1 MNARASILLVPLLAS
16 AFGAAA
22 PMSATREVIP
32 NEIPGIDLPV
42 IKEHTYRM
50 AGRVR
55 ALLLWIGR
63 DDVGSGVIRWRGTGE
78 NHAYEL
84 LIGSDPAKAPAKLNK
99 WGFLAE
105 QIRAGESEVVG
116 VMSKD
121 NEKRLS
127 DVKSDAVGGR
137 PFNTIRGRITQHE
150 AYARLAVLQAPNTLT
165 YREADKVLKLALGDG
180 STQTRTIERP
190 DGVRPGFL
198 SSVAEVLRTTTA
210 ASARGGRIP
219 QQTVRYIYGDRLYEL
234 RLLEATALPQYER
247 EGRTFQ
253 KVIRGRF
260 ETGRQGVLGYR
271 FELVFG
277 TTGAMAEIPIL
288 ISYQPNWWLHVES
301 RIQS

>member
-1 MNARASILLVPLLAS
+1 
-16 AFGAAA
+16 
-22 PMSATREVIP
+22 VIP
-32 NEIPGIDLPV
+32 NEIPGINLPV
-42 IKEHTYRM
+42 TKEHTYRM

-63 DDVGSGVIRWRGTGE
+63 DDVGSGVIRWRGAGD

-105 QIRAGESEVVG
+105 QIKAGECEVVG

-127 DVKSDAVGGR
+127 DVTAQAAGGR
-137 PFNTIRGRITQHE
+137 PFNTIRGRITQNE

-165 YREADKVLKLALGDG
+165 YHQADTVLKLALSDG

-198 SSVAEVLRTTTA
+198 SSIAEVLRTTTA
-210 ASARGGRIP
+210 AAARGGSIP
-219 QQTVRYIYGDRLYEL
+219 PQTMRYIYGDRLYEL
-234 RLLEATALPQYER
+234 RLLDATALPKYER
-247 EGRTFQ
+247 EGRTFE

-277 TTGAMAEIPIL
+277 TTGAMAGVPVL
-288 ISYQPNWWLHVES
+288 ISYQPNWWLHVELM
-301 RIQS
+301 IQS

>member
-1 MNARASILLVPLLAS
+1 MTARASSLLVSLLA
-16 AFGAAA
+16 AFGTAA
-22 PMSATREVIP
+22 PMSASREVIP
-32 NEIPGIDLPV
+32 SEVPGINLPV
-42 IKEHTYRM
+42 TKEHTYKM
-50 AGRVR
+50 SGRVR

-63 DDVGSGVIRWRGTGE
+63 DDVGSGVIRWRGTGDD
-78 NHAYEL
+78 HAYEL
-84 LIGSDPAKAPAKLNK
+84 LIGSDPAKAPARLNK

-105 QIRAGESEVVG
+105 QIRAGECNVFG

-121 NEKRLS
+121 SEKRLS
-127 DVKSDAVGGR
+127 DVKADAAAAR

-165 YREADKVLKLALGDG
+165 YRQADTVLKLALSDG

-198 SSVAEVLRTTTA
+198 SSVAEVLRSTTA
-210 ASARGGRIP
+210 ASVRGGPIP
-219 QQTVRYIYGDRLYEL
+219 PQMVPYIYGDRLYEL
-234 RLLEATALPQYER
+234 RLLDAAAVPEFQR

-260 ETGRQGVLGYR
+260 ETGRQGVRPGYR

-277 TTGAMAEIPIL
+277 TTGPLAGVPVL
-288 ISYQPNWWLHVES
+288 ISYQPNWWLHVELM
-301 RIQS
+301 IQT